1 MACGDRLVTPRYAR
15 HGLWPGRG
23 LRYLHHGIDMG
34 DGTVVHARPDDPRRV
49 FAGGRVERTSLEAF
63 ADGRPVAVA
72 NEPPA
77 AFPPDE
83 VARRAAAHVGREGYS
98 PAVDNC
104 EHFATWCATGRRQ
117 SRQVDLVADRVRRTT
132 VRLAATVAS
141 RATTGSAGRMAVR
154 TLVGTTVR
162 LGMRSL
168 VPGAIL
174 AEGVAL
180 AAEFHA
186 HTGGQ
191 DAATARAAGERA
203 GLAASVGFFAA
214 GGLAAGPAGVLAGA
228 CAGAALWTAGAA
240 ATRVLGSPGPS
251 PA

>member
-1 MACGDRLVTPRYAR
+1 MACGDRLVTPRFAR

-63 ADGRPVAVA
+63 ADGRPVDVVRD
-72 NEPPA
+72 PPA
-77 AFPPDE
+77 SFPPDE
-83 VARRAAAHVGREGYS
+83 ISRRAAAHVGREGYS
-98 PAVDNC
+98 PTVDNC
-104 EHFATWCATGRRQ
+104 EHFASWCATGRRE
-117 SRQVDLVADRVRRTT
+117 SRQVDLVAERVRRTA

-141 RATTGSAGRMAVR
+141 RATAGGVGRVAVR
-154 TLVGTTVR
+154 TLVGTSVR
-162 LGMRSL
+162 LGVKSL

-186 HTGGQ
+186 HTGGR

-203 GLAASVGFFAA
+203 GFLASVGFFAA
-214 GGLAAGPAGVLAGA
+214 GGLAAGPVGVLAGA
-228 CAGAALWTAGAA
+228 CAGAAVWTAGAA
-240 ATRVLGSPGPS
+240 ATRVLDPSGPS